1 MTPRPRCFSL
11 GACQWADA
19 TRGRRP
25 AAPQAFSRFR
35 GWRDSP
41 VRGGARPPV
50 RSITS
55 LVASAE
61 TVVRDGSADED
72 ARRYRTLIEHLPLI
86 VYVDA
91 LDSSSS
97 NIFTSRQIEPIL
109 GYTVEDWEGD
119 KGLFVRALHP
129 DDRERVLAAH
139 ARTHETH
146 EPLSIEYR
154 LIGRDGR
161 VVWLRDEGV
170 VVLDDDRRPLYL
182 QGYLLDITEQR
193 EAELQL
199 RQMALYDALTGLP
212 NRAFFHERLLHS
224 VAMRQQPPKETA
236 LLFVDLDN
244 FKNVNDRWGHDI
256 GDRVLAV
263 VARRLEE
270 SVRAGDVAAR
280 IGGDEFAVVLTGG
293 VGPTEVREIVE
304 RLLREI
310 SRPVEILAS
319 SLFLKASVGISLG
332 SEAETLLKEA
342 DVAMYRA
349 KAQPE
354 LGYAFFD
361 AVLDRAAVERSH
373 RIGALR
379 EAVASRQFRLDYQ
392 AVVELE
398 RHEIIGYEALVRW
411 NHPTDG
417 ELSPAEFIP
426 LAEETGVI
434 VALGEWVL
442 AEACAE
448 GSRLRREHRREVQMS
463 VNVSAR
469 QLSSPDFP
477 AHVQRALETSG
488 FPASALML
496 ELTESALLRSDE
508 HVGRTLAAIKE
519 MGVVLALDD
528 FGTGYASL
536 AYLQQFPIDVVK
548 IDRSFTA
555 KIDTP
560 SSDVVLLKGII
571 DLGNALELNLV
582 AEGIETP
589 EQHRIVRRLG
599 CHQAQGYY
607 FGRPA
612 PVAQRDLERPISA
625 A

>member
-1 MTPRPRCFSL
+1 
-11 GACQWADA
+11 
-19 TRGRRP
+19 
-25 AAPQAFSRFR
+25 
-35 GWRDSP
+35 
-41 VRGGARPPV
+41 
-50 RSITS
+50 
-55 LVASAE
+55 
-61 TVVRDGSADED
+61 VVRDGSADED
-72 ARRYRTLIEHLPLI
+72 GRRYRTLIEHLPLI

-469 QLSSPDFP
+469 QLSSPAFP